1 MFVLLIV
8 IKLIMLCV
16 CVCVCVCVCI
26 GCIIKTSL
34 RDVLCTE
41 AAIFFMHTIK
51 SKMNH
56 SILCSK
62 ETIR

>member
-8 IKLIMLCV
+8 IKLIMS
-16 CVCVCVCVCI
+16 CVCI

-34 RDVLCTE
+34 RDVLCVE

-56 SILCSK
+56 SVLCSK

>member
-8 IKLIMLCV
+8 IKLIML
-16 CVCVCVCVCI
+16 CVCVCI

-34 RDVLCTE
+34 RDVLCVE

>member
-8 IKLIMLCV
+8 IKLIMSCV
-16 CVCVCVCVCI
+16 CV
-26 GCIIKTSL
+26 L
-34 RDVLCTE
+34 DVLLKRRCEMFCVE

-56 SILCSK
+56 SFVFERDGFDDNI
-62 ETIR
+62 

>member
-16 CVCVCVCVCI
+16 CVYWMYF
-26 GCIIKTSL
+26 KTSL
-34 RDVLCTE
+34 RDVLCVE